1 MYTNHEKYA
10 LVNGVVLDGTRD
22 MAPRTRLAVCVDGD
36 RIAAVCD
43 AADVPEGYAR
53 VDLGGKY
60 LLPGLINLHVHLPAS
75 GKPRKK
81 PSDPKKLVKLIT
93 SNGLMRRIGVN
104 DEFGHSGPAWEVLRQ
119 FGLCADHIVEVTENF
134 VQK

>member
-1 MYTNHEKYA
+1 MYINHEKYA

-119 FGLCADHIVEVTENF
+119 FGLCADHIVEVAEDF